1 MNLGARLAKLETESA
16 QSKCHVVEINGWL
29 EGDAADASVD
39 EALNARGIV
48 PKPNDLVIALRRFGG
63 VQ

>member
-1 MNLGARLAKLETESA
+1 MNLAARLTKLETESVP
-16 QSKCHVVEINGWL
+16 SKCHVVEIDGRL
-29 EGDAADASVD
+29 EGDAANASIDDAL
-39 EALNARGIV
+39 AARAIV